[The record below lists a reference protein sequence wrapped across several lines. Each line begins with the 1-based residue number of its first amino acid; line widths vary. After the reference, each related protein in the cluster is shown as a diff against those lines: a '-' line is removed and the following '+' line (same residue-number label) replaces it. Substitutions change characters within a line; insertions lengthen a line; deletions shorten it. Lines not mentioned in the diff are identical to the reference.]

1 MPLLGARFLTG
12 VCSVN
17 SFDYADR
24 AQVSE
29 GDTATVFLQLVDK
42 LKDLPSAGFQPPYRR
57 YVPAAGA
64 TLSVTLTSLDDARVV
79 VKTATQPFVGD
90 ASIWSFPVSASDN
103 LRGSVNMRLQLNQG
117 GSLLYAL
124 IQPGLS
130 AYPKTA

>member
-24 AQVSE
+24 AQLTE
-29 GDTATVFLQLVDK
+29 GDTAQVYLQLVDR
-42 LKDLPSAGFQPPYRR
+42 LRDLPSAGFQPPFRR

-64 TLSVTLTSLDDARVV
+64 TLTVTLTSLDDARVV

-90 ASIWSFPVSASDN
+90 ASIWTFATSATDG
-103 LRGSVNMRLQLNQG
+103 LRGTVNVRLQLNQG

-124 IQPGLS
+124 LQPGLS
-130 AYPKTA
+130 AQPKQ